1 MFSLIPWSLI
11 INLAVAGLVVVG
23 IAAAFPNPV
32 RAKIRSLIR
41 IKRDKYHR
49 ATTTP
54 IQRELELIAVPQK
67 VIETAQR
74 QVKDLQ
80 GKLLH
85 QRNLLE
91 QRKDDLQTAE
101 DAYFEAGANVTDD
114 VVGLVVDMEQR
125 VAIEDQTYNSIEQAV
140 STSCAAVSTAV
151 RELRAIQLK
160 VVSDEAKQ
168 IATNALTHA
177 AQVIQAAQSI
187 ASTDGALQ
195 RESNVIAAEFERAQA
210 SFDNSQGTKVERE
223 LRDLKQT
230 DLRDTVRKRLEERRA
245 ARDTK
250 TS

>member
-11 INLAVAGLVVVG
+11 INVTVAGLVVVG
-23 IAAAFPNPV
+23 IAAVFPNPV

-41 IKRDKYHR
+41 IKRDNFHR

-54 IQRELELIAVPQK
+54 IQRELELIAGPQK
-67 VIETAQR
+67 VIETSQR

-80 GKLLH
+80 SKLLH
-85 QRNLLE
+85 RRNLLE
-91 QRKDDLQTAE
+91 QSKDDLKTAE

-114 VVGLVVDMEQR
+114 VVGLVADMEERVTIEQR
-125 VAIEDQTYNSIEQAV
+125 TYNSIEQSV
-140 STSCAAVSTAV
+140 STSCAAVATAV

-168 IATNALTHA
+168 IATNALSHA

-187 ASTDGALQ
+187 ASIDGALQ

-210 SFDNSQGTKVERE
+210 TFDNSQGTKVERE

-230 DLRDTVRKRLEERRA
+230 DLLDSVRKRLEERRY

-250 TS
+250 TN